1 MKQSSDSSQY
11 SIEIKPR
18 SPKPFSNTSIRQ
30 RTTHTNSI
38 RLTILLL
45 VISGSFLALT
55 LPAVVLNL
63 IMSMNSRTRLSSFK
77 TYFNLHTNFYYTITR
92 LLMIINH
99 SINFIL
105 YFVVGKRFRRDLNIL
120 CFGHWRK
127 LHPPRR

>member
-11 SIEIKPR
+11 SIENKPR
-18 SPKPFSNTSIRQ
+18 SPRPFSNCSLRQ
-30 RTTHTNSI
+30 RTQTNNI

-63 IMSMNSRTRLSSFK
+63 IMSMNSKTRLSSFK
-77 TYFNLHTNFYYTITR
+77 TYLNIHTNFYYTITR

-127 LHPPRR
+127 FYPPRR